1 MPDSPL
7 ALTLTLLVLSGCFL
21 SLWKGS
27 PAERLGGGVVLANL
41 LLTVLVA
48 AFVPIDAVAVAELVV
63 DGLTALGLL
72 AVVLIYSSLWLGG
85 VMLLYAVLF
94 TLHAYYF
101 VTERAHDRLHAI
113 VNNLDTIGVTWCLVI
128 GTLVAWRRRA
138 RAQPVA

>member
-7 ALTLTLLVLSGCFL
+7 ALTLSLLVLSGCFL

-27 PAERLGGGVVLANL
+27 AAERLGGGVVLANL
-41 LLTVLVA
+41 LCTVLVS
-48 AFVPIDAVAVAELVV
+48 AFLPADSRAVGELVV

-72 AVVLIYSSLWLGG
+72 AIVLLYGSLWLGG

-101 VTERAHDRLHAI
+101 VTERANDRLHAI
-113 VNNLDTIGVTWCLVI
+113 VNNLDTIGVTLFLVT
-128 GTLVAWRRRA
+128 GTLVAWRRRT
-138 RAQPVA
+138 RAEAVA